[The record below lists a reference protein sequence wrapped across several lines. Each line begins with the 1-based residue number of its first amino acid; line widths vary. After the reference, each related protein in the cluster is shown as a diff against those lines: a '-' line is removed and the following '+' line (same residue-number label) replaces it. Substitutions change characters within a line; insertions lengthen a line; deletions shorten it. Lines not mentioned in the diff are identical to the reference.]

1 MLIYSEL
8 VQEVQGSPHRFI
20 PHRIGGGVHPPHPL
34 RTSEQAWNEEHALTA
49 RTPSA
54 PGSLPP
60 HLPRA
65 RGCFQP
71 AHAGPAWALCPLTT
85 PAPGAHS
92 DSQSCGIACRTLLR
106 EPVWCSSA
114 RPTSHAL
121 GYGPTPSLSV
131 PAQVPLTSSAE
142 TRQCQ
147 LFCGS
152 VLPLLWVGHHTSP
165 AGPCRGP
172 SLLMQPGSKDKG
184 LAWPLPQ
191 GMSLQR
197 LLVMLGSSPQ
207 TERQRDREANAAG
220 GKEATPPEMGQQ
232 TSLWR
237 RRSLP
242 LSKKTPRT
250 LEPQHPRVPQGLPS
264 PSHHDVRDTSWACF
278 SLLPQFR

>member
-1 MLIYSEL
+1 MQFGTSHFTCLRLWSHTLIIRSCTGPSDIL
-8 VQEVQGSPHRFI
+8 CRNQTVPV
-20 PHRIGGGVHPPHPL
+20 VLWKCTAPPVGW
-34 RTSEQAWNEEHALTA
+34 T
-49 RTPSA
+49 
-54 PGSLPP
+54 P
-60 HLPRA
+60 HLTCRA
-65 RGCFQP
+65 LQ
-71 AHAGPAWALCPLTT
+71 
-85 PAPGAHS
+85 
-92 DSQSCGIACRTLLR
+92 
-106 EPVWCSSA
+106 
-114 RPTSHAL
+114 
-121 GYGPTPSLSV
+121 
-131 PAQVPLTSSAE
+131 
-142 TRQCQ
+142 
-147 LFCGS
+147 
-152 VLPLLWVGHHTSP
+152 
-165 AGPCRGP
+165 GP